1 MFNAVIPVHSRL
13 HFPPAQDFF
22 SLFPL
27 LLHVALVLLLF
38 NKVFI
43 DDEKFQVDQL
53 GHDWMYGCHAIFFH
67 DVSYVFVAF
76 EIIEDF
82 FEYRVVQVFFDENIN
97 FRACK
102 KPMFENDLLI
112 LS

>member
-1 MFNAVIPVHSRL
+1 M
-13 HFPPAQDFF
+13 
-22 SLFPL
+22 
-27 LLHVALVLLLF
+27 LLLF

-82 FEYRVVQVFFDENIN
+82 FEYGAIQVLQDENIISESVKGPC
-97 FRACK
+97 FK
-102 KPMFENDLLI
+102 MIFLI